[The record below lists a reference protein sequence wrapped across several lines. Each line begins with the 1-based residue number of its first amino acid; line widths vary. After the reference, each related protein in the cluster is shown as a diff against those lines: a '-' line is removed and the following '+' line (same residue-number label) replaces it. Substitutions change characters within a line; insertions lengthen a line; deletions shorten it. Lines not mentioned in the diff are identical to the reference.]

1 LGIIVPPSRDPAL
14 VAGITT
20 FGADAAKGAD
30 EAALRL
36 AARTPHANIAHRGG
50 TDCPNGGN
58 AMKSTMTPARLA
70 AALLL
75 CGMMAA
81 PFAGAKA
88 QALKK
93 INDGQVSRTAP
104 NWPSFIAA
112 EKGFFRREGVELET
126 TYVGNVANT
135 VQQLVAGSFDVAS
148 STFDTAIRAI
158 GNGGNAVMIG
168 GVVTKYPYSIMT
180 AADVKSAADMKGKRV
195 ILPFPKDLL
204 TIVWNRWL
212 IEKGMRPDD
221 VEQMYAG
228 ATPNRLAA
236 LVSGAVQ
243 GALLTQPFDFRAEA
257 QGYHKLLDIGAYGKE
272 YGFLTVLARPQWLR
286 DNPETARGYLRALSA
301 GVDWLY
307 DPANRDEAIAILA
320 RETKLEPAIA
330 EQTYNYYI
338 GELQP
343 FPRKLAVPD
352 QIIHGTVKTL
362 IELGDIKPE
371 SATARYVDLTYL
383 PR

>member
-1 LGIIVPPSRDPAL
+1 MRI
-14 VAGITT
+14 
-20 FGADAAKGAD
+20 
-30 EAALRL
+30 
-36 AARTPHANIAHRGG
+36 
-50 TDCPNGGN
+50 
-58 AMKSTMTPARLA
+58 MTPTRFA
-70 AALLL
+70 AAMLL

-81 PFAGAKA
+81 PLADAEA

-93 INDGQVSRTAP
+93 ISDGQVSRTAP

-168 GVVTKYPYSIMT
+168 GIVTKYPYSIMT
-180 AADVKSAADMKGKRV
+180 TSDVKSAADMKGKRV

-257 QGYHKLLDIGAYGKE
+257 QGYRKLLDIGAFGKE

-286 DNPETARGYLRALSA
+286 DNPDTARGFLRALAA

-330 EQTYNYYI
+330 AQTYDYYI

-343 FPRKLAVPD
+343 FSRKLAVPG
-352 QIIHGTVKTL
+352 QIIEGTVKTL
-362 IELGDIKPE
+362 IELGDIKAE
-371 SATARYVDLTYL
+371 AATAKYVDLSYL

>member
-1 LGIIVPPSRDPAL
+1 
-14 VAGITT
+14 
-20 FGADAAKGAD
+20 
-30 EAALRL
+30 
-36 AARTPHANIAHRGG
+36 
-50 TDCPNGGN
+50 
-58 AMKSTMTPARLA
+58 
-70 AALLL
+70 
-75 CGMMAA
+75 
-81 PFAGAKA
+81 
-88 QALKK
+88 
-93 INDGQVSRTAP
+93 
-104 NWPSFIAA
+104 
-112 EKGFFRREGVELET
+112 
-126 TYVGNVANT
+126 
-135 VQQLVAGSFDVAS
+135 
-148 STFDTAIRAI
+148 
-158 GNGGNAVMIG
+158 
-168 GVVTKYPYSIMT
+168 
-180 AADVKSAADMKGKRV
+180 
-195 ILPFPKDLL
+195 
-204 TIVWNRWL
+204 
-212 IEKGMRPDD
+212 
-221 VEQMYAG
+221 
-228 ATPNRLAA
+228 
-236 LVSGAVQ
+236 
-243 GALLTQPFDFRAEA
+243 
-257 QGYHKLLDIGAYGKE
+257 LLDIGAYGKE